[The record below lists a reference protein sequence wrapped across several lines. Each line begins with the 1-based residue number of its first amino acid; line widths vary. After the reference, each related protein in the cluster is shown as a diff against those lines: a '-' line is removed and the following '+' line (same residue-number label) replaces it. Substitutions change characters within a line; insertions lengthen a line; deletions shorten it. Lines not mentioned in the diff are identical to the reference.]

1 MSALRFWVGTHPGQ
15 TVSCWIHDVTEF
27 GSRGDAVQY
36 FDTKKPF
43 TMMSIVSKPSA
54 TAPWMV
60 VAMGRQ
66 SLQRYTRQV
75 TATSYRWFSSNS
87 AQDESDSVVKRIE
100 QHSRQPQTPVS
111 LKALLQ
117 TGRGE
122 FLRME
127 DEDDESKKSATDK
140 ILMQVCLFRRGKK
153 PTECW
158 MNMSHSLFVVVYPC
172 CVGF

>member
-1 MSALRFWVGTHPGQ
+1 
-15 TVSCWIHDVTEF
+15 
-27 GSRGDAVQY
+27 
-36 FDTKKPF
+36 
-43 TMMSIVSKPSA
+43 MMSIVSKPSA

-87 AQDESDSVVKRIE
+87 AQDESDSIVKRIE

-140 ILMQVCLFRRGKK
+140 ILMQVCVFFSSWEKADGMLDEHVSLLVLVCCCLSI
-153 PTECW
+153 PCW
-158 MNMSHSLFVVVYPC
+158 LLGC
-172 CVGF
+172 